1 MAKRGISKNAIR
13 MDFDSALE
21 EHLPDDVAEQDA
33 MIAIAHAAWGRGD
46 DIQIAIGDRMIS
58 GNQLVERCALKPF
71 VDVVR
76 ACNERAKADGGFSPG
91 DLAIGYGEIYRVLM
105 RREITPLAMPRTDD
119 YEVLLEKLNGA
130 YFGFS
135 AENEIERI
143 ADTSAEA
150 LAKLVEEEEIQLDEA
165 LYVYLRKHALHVAI
179 DLLTKLAKVAIDH
192 ANANNLD
199 TVVQIPKWPTAAQ
212 VVEVLNL
219 KPFLC
224 VERIQKGEDQ

>member
-1 MAKRGISKNAIR
+1 
-13 MDFDSALE
+13 
-21 EHLPDDVAEQDA
+21 
-33 MIAIAHAAWGRGD
+33 
-46 DIQIAIGDRMIS
+46 
-58 GNQLVERCALKPF
+58 
-71 VDVVR
+71 
-76 ACNERAKADGGFSPG
+76 
-91 DLAIGYGEIYRVLM
+91 
-105 RREITPLAMPRTDD
+105 MPRTDD